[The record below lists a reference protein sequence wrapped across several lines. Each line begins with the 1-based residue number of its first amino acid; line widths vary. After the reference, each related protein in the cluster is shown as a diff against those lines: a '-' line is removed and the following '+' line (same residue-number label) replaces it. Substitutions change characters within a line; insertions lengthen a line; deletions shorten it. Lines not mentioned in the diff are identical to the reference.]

1 MTAFLIVLAI
11 LIAIIALPLLGLFL
25 FSRRMAAKVEAG
37 MPPAGQFTDVKGGR
51 IHWLSKGEGRPV
63 VMIHGLSGNLHNF
76 TYATARP
83 LAADY
88 RVIAVDRPGCGYS
101 TRDRDDL
108 ARIPEQA
115 RMIAEFLEKE
125 GIEKPLIVGHSLG
138 GAVALTLAVNHPER
152 VGGLALVSPLVE
164 PQDEAPPMFR
174 SIDISSPLIRRL
186 IAETIAVP
194 MAIRRGA
201 KTLALVFAPD
211 RPPADFGVK
220 GGGLL
225 SLRPDAFYATST
237 DLHAVP
243 MDLPGI
249 APRYGEISVPAGVL
263 YGAQDRVLDAQTHL
277 DALQAALPEIEI
289 VTLPETGHMPLAAA
303 PEETESFIRRMAD
316 RTFA

>member
-1 MTAFLIVLAI
+1 
-11 LIAIIALPLLGLFL
+11 
-25 FSRRMAAKVEAG
+25 
-37 MPPAGQFTDVKGGR
+37 
-51 IHWLSKGEGRPV
+51 
-63 VMIHGLSGNLHNF
+63 
-76 TYATARP
+76 
-83 LAADY
+83 
-88 RVIAVDRPGCGYS
+88 
-101 TRDRDDL
+101 
-108 ARIPEQA
+108 
-115 RMIAEFLEKE
+115 
-125 GIEKPLIVGHSLG
+125 
-138 GAVALTLAVNHPER
+138 
-152 VGGLALVSPLVE
+152 
-164 PQDEAPPMFR
+164 
-174 SIDISSPLIRRL
+174 
-186 IAETIAVP
+186 

-277 DALQAALPEIEI
+277 GALRAALPEIEI

-303 PEETESFIRRMAD
+303 PEETESFIRRMAEK
-316 RTFA
+316 TFA